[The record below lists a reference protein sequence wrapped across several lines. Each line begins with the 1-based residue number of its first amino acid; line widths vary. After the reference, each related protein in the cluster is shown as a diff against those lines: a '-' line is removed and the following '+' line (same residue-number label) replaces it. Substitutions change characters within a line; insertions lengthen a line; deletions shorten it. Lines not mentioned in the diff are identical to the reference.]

1 MSREATSPDRGDA
14 VSPSAAGG
22 SGGAP
27 EGRVSTASYEIR
39 IRGQASDAL
48 SVELPHF
55 AVRATWGVT
64 LLDGRTND
72 LPALHGAL
80 DRLEELGLELLE
92 VRRLP
97 SGH

>member
-1 MSREATSPDRGDA
+1 MSPDPGDA
-14 VSPSAAGG
+14 ASPAAAAG

-39 IRGQASDAL
+39 IRGQTSDAL
-48 SVELPHF
+48 SVDLPNF
-55 AVRATWGVT
+55 AVRATSAET
-64 LLDGRTND
+64 LLYGRSID
-72 LPALHGAL
+72 QSALHGAL

>member
-55 AVRATWGVT
+55 AVRATSAET
-64 LLDGRTND
+64 LLYGRTID
-72 LPALHGAL
+72 QSALHGAL